1 MSATTAAERLFD
13 QITKTGPGTLAS
25 GAKLSTRDVWTV
37 LTEFYTLKM
46 DYAELDEAYEE
57 LKESLQ

>member
-1 MSATTAAERLFD
+1 MSRAAERL
-13 QITKTGPGTLAS
+13 ITTITAAGPGTIAG

-46 DYAELDEAYEE
+46 DYADLDEAYEE
-57 LKESLQ
+57 LKESAQ